1 MFDVFSANGWQLN
14 RWWILVGK
22 HVGSRSEEQKKNV
35 RPSLPLCLHCHQCSQ
50 SVSQSRWSVHVENP
64 LGRSIHSIL
73 SSPQKATALRLTQ
86 RKEAAPADGEMFF
99 LNASSAHRIQSWSD
113 FSFLFFLLF
122 FLPRHFHLE
131 TLSLWFRKPPLH
143 PRLISFYTKEPRDNG
158 WNVGNPNRY
167 WSIDLLSLLLFPPW
181 E

>member
-1 MFDVFSANGWQLN
+1 MAIKQIMNSRGKT
-14 RWWILVGK
+14 RW
-22 HVGSRSEEQKKNV
+22 EQKWRAKKKCASFT
-35 RPSLPLCLHCHQCSQ
+35 PSLPPLPPVQ
-50 SVSQSRWSVHVENP
+50 SVGQSRWSVHVENP
-64 LGRSIHSIL
+64 LGHSIHSIL

-86 RKEAAPADGEMFF
+86 RKEAAPADAEMFF

-113 FSFLFFLLF
+113 FSFLFFYFF

-143 PRLISFYTKEPRDNG
+143 PSLISFYTKEPRDNG